1 MATLTYCK
9 GLPTPVHELNEL
21 GKTTFEMFLEAYAP
35 IFRVA
40 SIETIDRLLSNT
52 EFKKS
57 DWNLQQ
63 SYRINKRHANGVISS
78 ASCRVDGAKKHRIL
92 HLKTLEVKI
101 KSIST
106 WPGSNK
112 YVVIRYL
119 LAQNI

>member
-78 ASCRVDGAKKHRIL
+78 ASCRVDGAKKTQDFTFKNPR
-92 HLKTLEVKI
+92 
-101 KSIST
+101 S
-106 WPGSNK
+106 
-112 YVVIRYL
+112 
-119 LAQNI
+119 QD